1 MKAIV
6 IGLGVQG
13 QKRKKTLQKKGFYV
27 CSVDPLNK
35 EAEEK
40 KISQIEKYKYDTVFI
55 CVPDKEKE
63 KYKDIFIN
71 KKINIF
77 IEKPFLVN
85 DEKMKKYEKISN
97 INKKYFYIAYNHRF
111 EPHLMKVKKILF
123 DKNIG
128 DIYYLNI
135 FYGNGTAKLVKNSWR
150 NKNFLLLGDTHT
162 DLRESETCSNSID
175 IVNYIDNIINLNKGI
190 KCIDFFLETSN
201 IGRLLE
207 NPSLRSDLIKS
218 VKNSNQ
224 NMAMGKLRNYFLT
237 KNKLMDDT
245 EENEYFRFHDIDI
258 RYYFP
263 YNGILHSENNS
274 LLQIIKF
281 FNILKKDKNT
291 GLSVLITYINKIFD
305 YFIENDQH
313 TINPDK
319 SLIKDEDEKYIID
332 LINKQ
337 KNKCDLNIKSKIIE
351 YTKLYLSDKIYNRLK
366 NINENTLKIIV
377 SDLKARIMDVY
388 SLFRMFRKSDLDRDL
403 KRVIKGCLIDKYNN
417 IICYS
422 GEDHNKFYINFL
434 LSINAELIIQK
445 NISNRSDPTKRCIN
459 IGKFIP
465 FNN

>member
-1 MKAIV
+1 MDFKNKYMKYKLKYLELKKQIGGIPLALADEPANIKTYSCKKGLPNKKECPNEEYRCLHEGKCLNNFGFEYKNIETLFHTPIIQYVKDDIV
-6 IGLGVQG
+6 INGPESY
-13 QKRKKTLQKKGFYV
+13 T
-27 CSVDPLNK
+27 
-35 EAEEK
+35 
-40 KISQIEKYKYDTVFI
+40 
-55 CVPDKEKE
+55 
-63 KYKDIFIN
+63 
-71 KKINIF
+71 
-77 IEKPFLVN
+77 
-85 DEKMKKYEKISN
+85 
-97 INKKYFYIAYNHRF
+97 
-111 EPHLMKVKKILF
+111 
-123 DKNIG
+123 
-128 DIYYLNI
+128 YL
-135 FYGNGTAKLVKNSWR
+135 TWR